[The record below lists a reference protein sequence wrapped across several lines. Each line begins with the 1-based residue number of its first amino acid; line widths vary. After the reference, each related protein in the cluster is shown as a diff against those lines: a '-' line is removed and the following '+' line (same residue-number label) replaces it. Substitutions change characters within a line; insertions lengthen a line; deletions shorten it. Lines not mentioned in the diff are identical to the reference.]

1 MQKILYEKFFNLE
14 KKHWWFQAR
23 KIIILK
29 LISQY
34 IELNENFK
42 IIDVGCG
49 TGMMLEAIKNTFSI
63 DATGIDNSPEA
74 IRFSK
79 KRGLNIILSS
89 AEKIEQQTDSVD
101 LIMALDLIEHIEND
115 IASLKEFNRV
125 LKKGGY
131 AILTVPAFNC
141 LMGAHDA
148 INEHKRRYQLKELKN
163 KIELT
168 GFKIIK
174 ISYYNF
180 LLFLPIIITK
190 LIKKIIKDNRDHLKK
205 ENNIVN
211 SILNKVFSSETLFLK
226 HFDLPIGAS
235 IICLAQKK

>member
-14 KKHWWFQAR
+14 KDHWWFQAR
-23 KIIILK
+23 KTIVLK
-29 LISQY
+29 LISQHV
-34 IELNENFK
+34 ELNKNFK

-63 DATGIDNSPEA
+63 TAAGIDNSPEA

-79 KRGLNIILSS
+79 KRGLNIFLSS
-89 AEKIEQQTDSVD
+89 AEKIEQKTDSID

-115 IASLKEFNRV
+115 VASLKEFNRV
-125 LKKGGY
+125 LKKNGHV
-131 AILTVPAFNC
+131 ILTVPAFNF
-141 LMGAHDA
+141 LFGAHDA

-163 KIELT
+163 KIELA

-174 ISYYNF
+174 ISYYNS
-180 LLFLPIIITK
+180 LLFLPIIIAK
-190 LIKKIIKDNRDHLKK
+190 LIKKITKDNHDHLKK

-211 SILNKVFSSETLFLK
+211 FILNKIFSSEAFLLK
-226 HFDLPIGAS
+226 YINLPIGAS
-235 IICLAQKK
+235 IVCLAQKK